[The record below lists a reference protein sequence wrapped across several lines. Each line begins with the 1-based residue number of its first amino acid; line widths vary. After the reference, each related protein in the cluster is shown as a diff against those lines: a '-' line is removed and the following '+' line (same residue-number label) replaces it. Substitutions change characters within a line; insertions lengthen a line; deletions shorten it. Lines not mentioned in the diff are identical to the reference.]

1 MKLIS
6 IVVPCY
12 NEEPCLEDFYSE
24 IVKVSSEISQVKFEY
39 IFVDDGSKDKTLEIL
54 KQLREKDKRVEFVSF
69 SRNFGKESGLIA
81 GIEASKGD
89 YVAVM
94 DADLQDPP
102 KLLIEMYDF
111 LEKNEDYDCV
121 ATRRVSRKG
130 EPIIRSF
137 FARSFYKI
145 INKMSTTEI
154 MDGAR
159 DFRLMSRKMVDAI
172 ISLPEYN
179 RFSKGLFQWVGFN
192 TKWIEYENIE
202 RVKGETKWSFWKLFL
217 YSIDGILAFSTVPL
231 AIASVIGFI
240 ISAFSFI
247 LAIKFIIEKLVIG
260 IAVDGFATLIVMVSF
275 LGGLQ
280 LLCIGIL
287 GQYMA
292 KSYTEVKKR
301 PKYIVRQSTISI
313 NNKGD

>member
-24 IVKVSSEISQVKFEY
+24 IVKVSSEIPQVKFEY